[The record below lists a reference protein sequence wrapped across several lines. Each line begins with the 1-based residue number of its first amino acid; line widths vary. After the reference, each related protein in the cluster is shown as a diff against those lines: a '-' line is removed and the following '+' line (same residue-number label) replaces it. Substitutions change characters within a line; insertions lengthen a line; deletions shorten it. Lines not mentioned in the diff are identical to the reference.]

1 MQDRHE
7 AVLDANI
14 TNFKQK
20 MKEASNDAKLL
31 GEKLQ
36 TLTKGDIVGGEF
48 INIFSNKIS
57 IASGRA
63 KLLGNNF
70 KLIKPA
76 VKEIG
81 KEIENLDKKT
91 EKITIK
97 TEKTGNEISKS
108 FNKGLKSVKRLTIG
122 FLGARSAFGLFRKYM
137 SEYSSQN
144 EEFAQKMQLTT
155 NIITTALA
163 PAFEFFA
170 NVIQYAVIGL
180 ARIIELLTGVNILGK
195 TIDTSFKGAS
205 KSAKEFNENL
215 SGLDEISNID
225 QSASGLST
233 GIGSQLKAME
243 DFQKKIAE
251 VDAWFKK
258 HKIDEKIL
266 AIKNAIKSV
275 WNWAKEHPILA
286 TAFVAGLLTLKDV
299 IIPGLIGKLTGTGGG
314 FSLLSGFKALIAIE
328 LVAGVW
334 NLSDSMW
341 DLSKSVWDTADAL
354 DEEAKKWQ
362 SSADA
367 RKTYMKLTGQYSEEE
382 TKNTQEQY
390 KTAIQTLQEEKKE
403 LEKLVNL
410 KNWIIHPADYYDA
423 KEKIE
428 DINKQIKEIKHS
440 QDQVTVGYEIA
451 NDKVGEAIPLTEN
464 MKTILQE
471 SSNRAKIFSETTSN
485 WQKNI
490 RNANIDVGKFK
501 GTLSTGFNVPLK
513 FNTDT
518 TSINNALTNVLKK
531 FNKAFGSLGIKLPS
545 YDVGTAYVPN
555 DQIAMIHEG
564 ERIIPKQYNNP
575 DYLGQLGNSETNM
588 LLLELNKSILEL
600 ANKPSVFNV
609 NGKELA
615 RATYGDFENEDARR
629 GKNMAVRRV

>member
-7 AVLDANI
+7 VVLDANI

-20 MKEASNDAKLL
+20 MKEAQSISKTTGKKIADNTKFNVWENGVMTLSNGVQLVKKS
-31 GEKLQ
+31 EKELNNEIDKTSEITQ
-36 TLTKGDIVGGEF
+36 T
-48 INIFSNKIS
+48 
-57 IASGRA
+57 A
-63 KLLGNNF
+63 
-70 KLIKPA
+70 
-76 VKEIG
+76 
-81 KEIENLDKKT
+81 
-91 EKITIK
+91 
-97 TEKTGNEISKS
+97 GNEISKS

-144 EEFAQKMQLTT
+144 EEFSQKMQLTT

-163 PAFEFFA
+163 PAFEFFG
-170 NVIQYAVIGL
+170 NVIQYTVIGL
-180 ARIIELLTGVNILGK
+180 ARIVELLTGVNILGK

-205 KSAKEFNENL
+205 KSAKELNENL

-243 DFQKKIAE
+243 DFQEKIAE

-266 AIKNAIKSV
+266 AIKDAIKSV
-275 WNWAKEHPILA
+275 WDWATEHPILA
-286 TAFVAGLLTLKDV
+286 TGFVAGLLTLKDV

-328 LVAGVW
+328 LIAGVW

-341 DLSKSVWDTADAL
+341 DLSKSVWDIADAL

-362 SSADA
+362 TSADA

-390 KTAIQTLQEEKKE
+390 KDAIQSLKDEKKE
-403 LEKLVNL
+403 LEKLVTFR
-410 KNWIIHPADYYDA
+410 NWLIHPADYYDA
-423 KEKIE
+423 KEKIK
-428 DINKQIKEIKHS
+428 DIDNQIKEIEHS
-440 QDQVTVGYEIA
+440 QSQVTVGYEIA
-451 NDKVGEAIPLTEN
+451 NDKVGESIPLTEN
-464 MKTILQE
+464 MKTVLQQA
-471 SSNRAKIFSETTSN
+471 SDKAKVFSETTTN
-485 WQKNI
+485 WKENI
-490 RNANIDVGKFK
+490 RNANIDAGKFK

-545 YDVGTAYVPN
+545 YDVGTAYVPS